1 MFALAT
7 LAQQNIDTLDDA
19 IKIFE
24 LKGVPAAKMQKG
36 FEGIY
41 LLTNRKTGK
50 TIVLSLWESKDDA
63 VNTEQ
68 SGYYRTQ
75 MEEFNKKC
83 TTPPVLEWFEV
94 SVHEE

>member
-1 MFALAT
+1 MFALT
-7 LAQQNIDTLDDA
+7 SLAQHNPYALDDA

-24 LKGVPAAKMQKG
+24 LKGVPAAQIQKG

-41 LLTNRKTGK
+41 LLTDRKTGK

-68 SGYYRTQ
+68 SGYYRAE
-75 MEEFNKKC
+75 MEEFNNLS
-83 TTPPVLEWFEV
+83 TSTPVLELFEV
-94 SVHEE
+94 SVHEK

>member
-1 MFALAT
+1 MFALT
-7 LAQQNIDTLDDA
+7 SLAQHDTYTLDDA
-19 IKIFE
+19 IKVFE
-24 LKGVPAAKMQKG
+24 LKGVPAARIQKG

-50 TIVLSLWESKDDA
+50 TIVMSLWESKDDA

-68 SGYYRTQ
+68 SGYYKAE
-75 MEEFNKKC
+75 MDEFNKLC
-83 TTPPVLEWFEV
+83 TTQPVIELFEV

>member
-1 MFALAT
+1 MFALTT

-19 IKIFE
+19 IRIFE
-24 LKGVPAAKMQKG
+24 LKGVPAARMQKG

-75 MEEFNKKC
+75 MEEFNKLC
-83 TTPPVLEWFEV
+83 TTPPVLEWYEV
-94 SVHEE
+94 SVHGE